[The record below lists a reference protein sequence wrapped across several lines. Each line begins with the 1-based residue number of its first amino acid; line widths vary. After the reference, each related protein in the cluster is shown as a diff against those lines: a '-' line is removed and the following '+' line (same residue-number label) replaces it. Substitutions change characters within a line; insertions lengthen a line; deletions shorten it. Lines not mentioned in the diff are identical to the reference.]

1 MTKNLIRGFVFVC
14 VLAFLFLLFIMTRFS
29 TNIFQEKEERMPE
42 RFTGLE
48 ITEKTE
54 DMIVLHGILP
64 ERDLGNEC
72 LGFLSSHEE
81 IRVYAAGGLAYSLY
95 KGSNLFGTTTGQ
107 VWNFVNLRTRYAD
120 QPVTIQIR
128 SVYGGQPEMPTIYI
142 GSKPELLMM
151 IIGKNAITYGICIL
165 AVLIGIIMLTYWFY
179 VHFHTYIKPD
189 MLYLGLF
196 SILLGIWSINEVP
209 IQVLVLQNHVILSY
223 ITYISLMLL
232 PVPFLLFVR
241 SLYHDEKDWGWNAA
255 ILLALVN
262 TVVSIVL
269 QVFNIRDMKRMLPYS
284 HIVLGITVLVI
295 IYYTIREIRRGGLEL
310 RVKINIGCI
319 ILDIVA
325 SVADVVNY
333 YYSSREFDSNM
344 FGRLA
349 FFIHIVLLGWAASKE
364 STALMKKGREAA
376 IYEKLA
382 YRDQLTELFNR
393 TAFEEDIER
402 LWQENAAT
410 LIIMMDLN
418 DLKKCNDT
426 QGHDA
431 GDRYLKNAAEM
442 IRKVFD
448 GQGKCYRIGGDE
460 FCSVMQTEEKNVEQQ
475 YFGALEE
482 MERQYNQNSSAEQ
495 IAIAYGYARFDQ
507 EKDQS
512 LMDTR
517 NRADVMMYE
526 NKKKMKMGRFE

>member
-1 MTKNLIRGFVFVC
+1 MTKNLIRGFVCVC
-14 VLAFLFLLFIMTRFS
+14 VLAFLFLMFVMLKFS
-29 TNIFQEKEERMPE
+29 TNIFQEKEERTPE

-54 DMIVLHGILP
+54 DTIVLHGILP

-72 LGFLSSHEE
+72 LGFLSCHEE

-95 KGSNLFGTTTGQ
+95 KGSNPFGTTTGQ

-120 QPVTIQIR
+120 QPVTIQIK
-128 SVYGGQPEMPTIYI
+128 SVYGRQPEVPTIYI

-151 IIGKNAITYGICIL
+151 IIGNNIITYGICIL
-165 AVLIGIIMLTYWFY
+165 AIVIGIIMLIYWTY

-196 SILLGIWSINEVP
+196 SILLGSWSINEVP

-223 ITYISLMLL
+223 MTYISLMLL

-241 SLYHDEKDWGWNAA
+241 SLYHDEKDWGWNIA
-255 ILLALVN
+255 ILLALLN
-262 TVVSIVL
+262 TVAGIVL
-269 QVFNIRDMKRMLPYS
+269 QVAGIRDMNRMLPCS
-284 HIVLGITVLVI
+284 HIVLGIAVLVV

-319 ILDIVA
+319 ILDIAA
-325 SVADVVNY
+325 SVADVLNY
-333 YYSSREFDSNM
+333 YFSSREFDSNM

-349 FFIHIVLLGWAASKE
+349 FFIHIVLLGWAAVRE
-364 STALMKKGREAA
+364 STTLMKKGREAA
-376 IYEKLA
+376 IYERLA

-393 TAFEEDIER
+393 TAFEEDMER
-402 LWQENAAT
+402 LWQENEKT

-426 QGHDA
+426 LGHDA

-442 IRKVFD
+442 IAKVFRD
-448 GQGKCYRIGGDE
+448 QGKCYRIGGDE
-460 FCSVMQTEEKNVEQQ
+460 FCSVMQAEEENVEQKF
-475 YFGALEE
+475 FGALEE
-482 MERQYNQNSSAEQ
+482 LEHQYNQNSSVEQ
-495 IAIAYGYARFDQ
+495 IAIAYGYARFDKN
-507 EKDQS
+507 KDGN

-526 NKKKMKMGRFE
+526 NKNKMKMGAK